1 MECVDDCQ
9 RVEIQ
14 IISDQ
19 HGHIISLFNHNYSI
33 QQRHE
38 KSIEE
43 TSRILP
49 SPKILEQTKIGAVRL
64 AKLIGY
70 VGLVWFVYNVC
81 FKINI
86 I

>member
-1 MECVDDCQ
+1 MKCVDNCQ
-9 RVEIQ
+9 RLQVQ
-14 IISDQ
+14 IIADQ
-19 HGHIISLFNHNYSI
+19 NGHIISLFNHNCSI

-43 TSRILP
+43 PSSILP
-49 SPKILEQTKIGAVRL
+49 PPKILERMKKGAVRL
-64 AKLIGY
+64 AKLIGF
-70 VGLVWFVYNVC
+70 VGLVLVFFNVY

>member
-1 MECVDDCQ
+1 MKCVDNCQ
-9 RVEIQ
+9 SLEIQ
-14 IISDQ
+14 IIADQ
-19 HGHIISLFNHNYSI
+19 NGHIISLFNHNYSI

-49 SPKILEQTKIGAVRL
+49 PPKILEQMKKGAVRL

-70 VGLVWFVYNVC
+70 VGLVLFFFNVY